1 MRFEGRKNME
11 EKKQELEEIR
21 LEINEID
28 NELVKLFTR
37 RMDLSAAVAEYKRKN
52 NKPVFDP
59 ARERAIV
66 RRLTEGMDSETASYF
81 SMLYN
86 TIFEVSRAKQ
96 NKMLLCNN
104 SLAESIRKAK
114 ESTEEYFP
122 AGADVVCQGVEGAY
136 SQRACERLFRR
147 PNIAYAE
154 TFKRAFEM
162 VADGS
167 CRYGVLPIE
176 NSIHGSVT
184 EVYDLL
190 KEFKDEIHI
199 VRTVK
204 IPIHHVLLAKRG
216 SSLSD
221 ISEVYSHS
229 QAIGQCSEFFSAN
242 PKINVNVCKNTAM
255 AAKMVSESDRNDIAA
270 ISSYDC
276 AELYGLDVISYDL
289 QNSDNNHT
297 RFICISKKF
306 EIYPGSSKIGIM
318 FTVPHRSGSLS
329 AILSRFTAIG
339 VNLTKLESR
348 PIRGRD
354 FEFMFYAE
362 MESYGLSEE
371 LLTYLC
377 ELDAR
382 PEEFVFLGNYTEV

>member
-1 MRFEGRKNME
+1 ME
-11 EKKQELEEIR
+11 EKTLDLEKIR
-21 LEINEID
+21 LEINDID
-28 NELVKLFTR
+28 NELVKLFTK
-37 RMDLSAAVAEYKRKN
+37 RMELSGSVAEYKRKN

-59 ARERAIV
+59 ARERAIIK
-66 RRLTEGMDSETASYF
+66 RLTEGMDGENASYF
-81 SMLYN
+81 AMLYN
-86 TIFEVSRAKQ
+86 TIFEISRAKQ
-96 NKMLLCNN
+96 NKMLLSDA
-104 SLAESIRKAK
+104 SLAEDIQKAK
-114 ESTEEYFP
+114 QNTPEYFP
-122 AGADVVCQGVEGAY
+122 ANASVVCQGVEGAY
-136 SQRACERLFRR
+136 SQRACERLFKR
-147 PNIAYAE
+147 PDISYAE
-154 TFKRAFEM
+154 TFRNAFEK
-162 VADGS
+162 VASGE

-184 EVYDLL
+184 DVYDLL
-190 KEFKDEIHI
+190 KEFKNKIHI

-216 SSLSD
+216 TLLSEIRD
-221 ISEVYSHS
+221 VYSHS
-229 QAIGQCSEFFSAN
+229 QAIGQCSEFFRNN
-242 PKINVNVCKNTAM
+242 PEINVNVCKNTAA
-255 AAKMVSESDRNDIAA
+255 AAKMVSESDRRDIAA

-276 AELYGLDVISYDL
+276 AELYGLDIVSYDL

-297 RFICISKKF
+297 RFICISNEF

-329 AILSRFTAIG
+329 SILSRFTAIG

-348 PIRGRD
+348 PIKGRD

-362 MESYGLSEE
+362 IESYGMTQE

-382 PEEFVFLGNYTEV
+382 PEEFVFLGSYTEV

>member
-1 MRFEGRKNME
+1 MD
-11 EKKQELEEIR
+11 EKTLDLDKIR
-21 LEINEID
+21 LEINDID
-28 NELVKLFTR
+28 NELVKLFTK
-37 RMDLSAAVAEYKRKN
+37 RMELSGCVAEYKRQN

-66 RRLTEGMDSETASYF
+66 KRLTEGMDEENASYF
-81 SMLYN
+81 AMLYG
-86 TIFEVSRAKQ
+86 TIFEISRAKQ
-96 NKMLLCNN
+96 NKMLLENTT
-104 SLAESIRKAK
+104 LAEDIQAAK
-114 ESTEEYFP
+114 KNTPEYFP
-122 AGADVVCQGVEGAY
+122 AGASVACQGVEGAY
-136 SQRACERLFRR
+136 SQRACERLFHR
-147 PNIAYAE
+147 PDITYAE
-154 TFKRAFEM
+154 TFRDAFSL
-162 VADGS
+162 VAEGK

-184 EVYDLL
+184 DVYDLL
-190 KEFKDEIHI
+190 KEFKNKIHI

-204 IPIHHVLLAKRG
+204 IPIHHVLLAKKG
-216 SSLSD
+216 TSLD
-221 ISEVYSHS
+221 EIREVYSHS
-229 QAIGQCSEFFSAN
+229 QAIGQCSEFFRNN
-242 PKINVNVCKNTAM
+242 PQINVNVCKNTAM
-255 AAKMVSESDRNDIAA
+255 AAKMVSQSDRSDVAA

-276 AELYGLDVISYDL
+276 AELYGLDIVCYDL

-297 RFICISKKF
+297 RFICISKEF

-329 AILSRFTAIG
+329 SILSRFTAIG

-348 PIRGRD
+348 PIKGRD

-362 MESYGLSEE
+362 IESYGLTEQ